1 MVPLTGKR
9 LSAIVCATVALVAI
23 VASPALASSTSN
35 ERHRLQAVAA
45 GAPGP
50 CSPAALRVFGSEKRA
65 FAWCKKYGDG
75 LPRWLLPQSKQRI
88 RWKYV
93 CKTAGVAMFFQP
105 EIKGFLGLVNTL
117 ARRFDNLVRIPG
129 AAEVLFC

>member
-1 MVPLTGKR
+1 MVRLTRKKIT
-9 LSAIVCATVALVAI
+9 AVACMTAALLAI
-23 VASPALASSTSN
+23 VASPAVASSTAN
-35 ERHRLQAVAA
+35 RGHPVQAVAA

-50 CSPAALRVFGSEKRA
+50 CSPRALQLMSPQKA

-75 LPRWLLPQSKQRI
+75 LPHWLLPDVKQRV

-105 EIKGFLGLVNTL
+105 EIKGILGLAGAL
-117 ARRFDNLVRIPG
+117 AKRFDNLLRIPG
-129 AAEVLFC
+129 AATTLFC